1 MAGQKGTYLVEG
13 LDLGVHD
20 ERELAQLTRGGL
32 GGGEPLLQT
41 GLVHIFEAAGAV
53 AGRQQR
59 VLRLALAVTD
69 TADVAAVLRGL
80 TARGTESG
88 GRGR

>member
-1 MAGQKGTYLVEG
+1 M
-13 LDLGVHD
+13 HD
-20 ERELAQLTRGGL
+20 KRELAQLTRGGL

-41 GLVHIFEAAGAV
+41 GLVHIFETAGAI

-59 VLRLALAVTD
+59 VLRFALTVTD
-69 TADVAAVLRGL
+69 SADVTAVLRSL

-88 GRGR
+88 DGGRYRDRCKEGLARVMWC